1 MCACDLFYLRHTF
14 PMQLTV
20 TTYIT
25 GTSPVHKLD
34 ARVKIILLAVYSVC
48 LFFVDTWIGLACMAV
63 LFACALIVA
72 KIPPMRVFGLI
83 IPVYVLAALA
93 VLFNM
98 FVFATPD
105 IIDQAAEAATGV
117 YPLIGTFSFT
127 VAGFFRG
134 LFFAVRILLLVFASL
149 IVTFTSTSTELTEA
163 LNRFLHPLQ
172 KIGVPSDDIAMVF
185 AITLRFIPVTA
196 EEFGRVRDAQWS
208 RGSKFGEGSII
219 ARLSVWQT
227 VLIPLFVG
235 LFRRADT
242 LAQAMDARCYGV
254 LGVTRTSLARRKMNA
269 VSIVVLAVGC
279 VLFIA
284 LAIVL

>member
-1 MCACDLFYLRHTF
+1 M
-14 PMQLTV
+14 
-20 TTYIT
+20 
-25 GTSPVHKLD
+25 GTSPVHRLD

-48 LFFVDTWIGLACMAV
+48 LFFVDTWVGLVCMAV
-63 LFACALIVA
+63 LFACALIA
-72 KIPPMRVFGLI
+72 AQIPPLRIFGLVT
-83 IPVYVLAALA
+83 PVYVLAAIA

-98 FVFATPD
+98 FVFATPEV
-105 IIDQAAEAATGV
+105 IDQGAGIASGI

-127 VAGFFRG
+127 VSGFFRG

-149 IVTFTSTSTELTEA
+149 IVTFTSTSTELTDA

-196 EEFGRVRDAQWS
+196 EEFGRIRDAQWS

-242 LAQAMDARCYGV
+242 LAQAMDARCYGIP
-254 LGVTRTSLARRKMNA
+254 GVNRTSLARRKMGA
-269 VSIVVLAVGC
+269 TSTVVLIVGC